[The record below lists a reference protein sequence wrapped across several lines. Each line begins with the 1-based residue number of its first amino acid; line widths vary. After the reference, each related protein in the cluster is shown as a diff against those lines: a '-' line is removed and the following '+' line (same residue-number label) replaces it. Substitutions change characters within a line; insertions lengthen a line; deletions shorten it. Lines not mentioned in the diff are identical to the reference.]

1 MSEFKLTR
9 CLIVSLV
16 ISFSLIKPTSQLFSA
31 EGLANFLKSIPK
43 ALADVFT
50 SMGEESPEC
59 PNIIATALT
68 TCEKPLLRKL
78 GRIEHR
84 MDKGSSFYSDCCYY
98 AQFHHCMFSKVNH
111 QCHQYI
117 DGVIDHSEYTN
128 LEVDCSEYHHENL
141 ICRFVDYHYIII
153 SIAVIFVLIVFCY
166 CTFVCQRNR
175 PKSRI
180 RSLGSPPKV
189 KSGIQSRVNFFSN
202 LKNHSNI

>member
-128 LEVDCSEYHHENL
+128 LEVDCSEYHHE
-141 ICRFVDYHYIII
+141 
-153 SIAVIFVLIVFCY
+153 
-166 CTFVCQRNR
+166 RNR